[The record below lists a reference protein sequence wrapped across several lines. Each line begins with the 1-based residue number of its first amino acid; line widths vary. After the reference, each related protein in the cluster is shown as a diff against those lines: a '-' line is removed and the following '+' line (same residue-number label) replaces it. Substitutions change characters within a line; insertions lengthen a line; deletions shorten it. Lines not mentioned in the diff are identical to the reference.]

1 MIVYYIEILTIGRFI
16 PNLTP
21 AGALTLAA
29 TVSRR
34 TANPLRDFL
43 HRYLLRETLFTVST
57 VRFLTWLPYL
67 MDSC

>member
-1 MIVYYIEILTIGRFI
+1 MIVYYIETLTISRFI

-34 TANPLRDFL
+34 IANPLRDFL
-43 HRYLLRETLFTVST
+43 HRYLLRENLFAVST

-67 MDSC
+67 MDSY